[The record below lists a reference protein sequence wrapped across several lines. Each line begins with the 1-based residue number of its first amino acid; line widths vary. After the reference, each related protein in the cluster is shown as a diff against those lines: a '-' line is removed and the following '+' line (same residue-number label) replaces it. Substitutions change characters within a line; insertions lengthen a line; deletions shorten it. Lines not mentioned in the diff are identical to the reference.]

1 MSSKINTGSSS
12 TSKYNNY
19 GSTSTILKGSVVF
32 CQHGFLGNESTMNP
46 LFENLKSHPYSNFYR
61 CIFCDYFLSY
71 SELCPTNKA
80 IKEIKEKVNANPIS
94 NVFVRT
100 LFSNPTYG
108 DVSTQANELK
118 EMINEVK
125 KTYPNVPIV
134 VVGYSK
140 GGVVNCKCA
149 IDNPGL
155 IDRIINIGT
164 PHDDTL
170 VQDLINIIGDSC
182 IEKYGYIGKIEIP
195 LVRDAVQALVDL
207 ANSGV
212 DAIMNEKIIY
222 TELRNEWNKL
232 TNKPKFIPIAGET
245 IVVNGEFNGDFVVPT
260 ESAIA
265 SGFRG
270 RTYNGIINN
279 FIVDDDKVTIETSK
293 IRNTLKNGDFLFDI
307 LGSFSEAIIGFD
319 AVKIVEA
326 LYDII
331 YNVFANNSDLT
342 KCLNLAHTSFLGH
355 DDFILTY
362 NTIGSRVLAGFNN

>member
-12 TSKYNNY
+12 TSMYNNY

-61 CIFCDYFLSY
+61 CIFCDYLLRY
-71 SELCPTNKA
+71 SELCPTNNA
-80 IKEIKEKVNANPIS
+80 IKEIKEKVNANPTS

-118 EMINEVK
+118 EMIKEVK

-232 TNKPKFIPIAGET
+232 TNKPKFIPIAGEA

-279 FIVDDDKVTIETSK
+279 FIVDDDKLTIETSK
-293 IRNTLKNGDFLFDI
+293 IRDTLKNGDFLFDI

-331 YNVFANNSDLT
+331 YNVFANDSDLT

-355 DDFILTY
+355 DDFILTH